1 MNPRK
6 RTFLAIGPT
15 LALSLL
21 ATGAASAREE
31 IAAPPE
37 ALKALVRMV
46 EAVKAESYDAFL
58 VDADA
63 NLKTHLSR
71 QQFEGVCGLYA
82 QQLKKGY
89 TLDYFGHLKQRGY
102 LVHVWKITATGAQ
115 DDALINVA
123 LKDGKVG
130 GVWIF

>member
-1 MNPRK
+1 MNK
-6 RTFLAIGPT
+6 RQF
-15 LALSLL
+15 LSLGPAL
-21 ATGAASAREE
+21 GLTLFATGSASAREE

-37 ALKALVRMV
+37 AQKILMRMI

-71 QQFEGVCGLYA
+71 QQFEGFCGLYT

-89 TLDYFGHLKQRGY
+89 TLDYFGHLKQHGH
-102 LVHVWKITATGAQ
+102 LVHIWKIAATGAQ
-115 DDALINVA
+115 DDALIKLA
-123 LKDGKVG
+123 LKDGKAS
-130 GVWIF
+130 GVWII

>member
-1 MNPRK
+1 MNIGK
-6 RTFLAIGPT
+6 RTFLSLVP
-15 LALSLL
+15 ALGLGLL
-21 ATGAASAREE
+21 APGAASAREE

-37 ALKALVRMV
+37 AQKIVVRMI

-115 DDALINVA
+115 EDALIKLA

-130 GVWIF
+130 GVWIL